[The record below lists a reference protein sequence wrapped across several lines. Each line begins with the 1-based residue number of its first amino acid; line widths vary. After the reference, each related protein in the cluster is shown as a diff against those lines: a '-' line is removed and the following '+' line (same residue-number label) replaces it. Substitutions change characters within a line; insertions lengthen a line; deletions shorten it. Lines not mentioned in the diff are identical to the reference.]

1 MVYDTTRDKLCNVV
15 GVDNETCY
23 LFLVECGTSNQLDSN
38 DNKQAV
44 GGYMPQG
51 YQFGF
56 IYNEYDNTRTI
67 AHELCHGAFHLRH
80 TFDELDFVAPEG
92 QTDNLMDYAISQPTH
107 LNHWQW
113 KGIHQPKSVRFKWLQ
128 EEEGAESATI
138 TNAQEVIDDI
148 IEKIRCAKASGR
160 DKIFVGSYRKNLSA
174 DSKTLNFKIECVLG
188 DSYKKYKTYNLTFP
202 YKKTAYNVFSYK
214 YSFGEIYFIIDK
226 TKENYFERYINDTS
240 FVSQVY
246 NIRENIKSEN
256 ISEAL
261 KVLYRSSY
269 CVFEQLTSYERK
281 QLIKGLSE
289 QWTLPECD
297 ENMVLNLL
305 RASTKNADD
314 ARDVLSYVF
323 SSKSKIFKSLNSGM
337 SDFNGYGSH
346 SEFMKL
352 LVDMYADAYK
362 EDLELGYA
370 TNKFV
375 DYPPVAHVDYWK
387 DDMVGSNL
395 QLTNGVYKW
404 SCEQRRYD
412 KRSLSWISEKAIYD
426 FSPLYIINVVFER
439 DVSGFRKGDVVA
451 MPMFYYA
458 YLLNTNFDSYK
469 AEVLDNLLLGI
480 SVLKAVSVASK
491 GVKAILTVEG
501 IFTARDAVLGFMD
514 KVIGANEAELQV
526 WFEQKST
533 NINYDDFMKAWSG
546 LYKTYQATSSLND
559 IISHLTGGKTIKLLY
574 DGIGVVSMYM
584 SESSKFTQR
593 QIEDCKTLREQLK
606 TMMNDDVVR

>member
-92 QTDNLMDYAISQPTH
+92 QTDNLMDYALSQPTH
-107 LNHWQW
+107 INHWQW

-128 EEEGAESATI
+128 DEEGAESATI

-246 NIRENIKSEN
+246 NIRE
-256 ISEAL
+256 
-261 KVLYRSSY
+261 R
-269 CVFEQLTSYERK
+269 
-281 QLIKGLSE
+281 
-289 QWTLPECD
+289 
-297 ENMVLNLL
+297 
-305 RASTKNADD
+305 
-314 ARDVLSYVF
+314 
-323 SSKSKIFKSLNSGM
+323 IF
-337 SDFNGYGSH
+337 
-346 SEFMKL
+346 
-352 LVDMYADAYK
+352 
-362 EDLELGYA
+362 
-370 TNKFV
+370 
-375 DYPPVAHVDYWK
+375 
-387 DDMVGSNL
+387 
-395 QLTNGVYKW
+395 Q
-404 SCEQRRYD
+404 
-412 KRSLSWISEKAIYD
+412 KR
-426 FSPLYIINVVFER
+426 
-439 DVSGFRKGDVVA
+439 
-451 MPMFYYA
+451 
-458 YLLNTNFDSYK
+458 
-469 AEVLDNLLLGI
+469 
-480 SVLKAVSVASK
+480 
-491 GVKAILTVEG
+491 
-501 IFTARDAVLGFMD
+501 
-514 KVIGANEAELQV
+514 
-526 WFEQKST
+526 
-533 NINYDDFMKAWSG
+533 
-546 LYKTYQATSSLND
+546 
-559 IISHLTGGKTIKLLY
+559 
-574 DGIGVVSMYM
+574 
-584 SESSKFTQR
+584 
-593 QIEDCKTLREQLK
+593 
-606 TMMNDDVVR
+606 